1 MGVERELG
9 QNRGGRITENSE
21 RVEGKVMA
29 ESTEDN
35 TSSQPPAPHQS
46 QSFTMGV
53 ERDPGQS
60 RGGMITE
67 SSERVMGKGKG
78 VSRINKFKDM
88 ILWNT
93 ILPAYLA
100 GVTRLLPLMLEDLF
114 SQNNNLKMT
123 KNLIHV
129 HNASP

>member
-1 MGVERELG
+1 
-9 QNRGGRITENSE
+9 
-21 RVEGKVMA
+21 
-29 ESTEDN
+29 
-35 TSSQPPAPHQS
+35 
-46 QSFTMGV
+46 
-53 ERDPGQS
+53 
-60 RGGMITE
+60 MITE

-123 KNLIHV
+123 KKIIHV